1 MKVVKNLL
9 YTKDHEWARVEGEF
23 AYIGITDF
31 AQNALG
37 DIVFVELPEV
47 DSEFKEGDSFGTIE
61 SVKAAED
68 AYIPVSG
75 KVVEVNE
82 NIVDNPAL
90 VNEDAYE
97 NWFLKI
103 ELSDKSEL
111 GKLMD
116 DKAYE
121 EYCSKEG

>member
-9 YTKDHEWARVEGEF
+9 YTKDHEWAKVEGEF

-31 AQNALG
+31 AQDALG
-37 DIVFVELPEV
+37 DIVFVDLPEV
-47 DSEFKEGDSFGTIE
+47 GSEFKAGDSFGAIE
-61 SVKAAED
+61 SVKAASD

-82 NIVDNPAL
+82 DIVDNPAL

-116 DKAYE
+116 DKTYE